1 MTRKRASTAHATR
14 RHRTELTPIER
25 VKIDRTDR
33 ASRANPHISRSAAR
47 RARAACSCSWTQE
60 NVAYFV
66 QSLER
71 RSYIGAYPPLKASP
85 QERHGKETTADRVNG
100 GGGGPVGVSRSGN
113 RGISSAICK
122 VVVMPSAIL
131 GPGLPTIEFSS
142 SSSSPLLLPSSSSF

>member
-14 RHRTELTPIER
+14 RHRTELTPIEK

-71 RSYIGAYPPLKASP
+71 RSYIGAYPPPKASS
-85 QERHGKETTADRVNG
+85 QEHGKETTADRVNG
-100 GGGGPVGVSRSGN
+100 GGSGPVGVSRSGN

-131 GPGLPTIEFSS
+131 GPGFPTIEFSS
-142 SSSSPLLLPSSSSF
+142 SSSSPPLLPPSSSF